1 MLFKSAFAVF
11 ALLASTTLGAQAAI
25 QAQHERVEV
34 VFVLDTTGSMADLI
48 DGAKQKIWSIASTI
62 VDTNPDADIAM
73 GLVAYRDRGDQY
85 VVQTTPLSD
94 DLQGIYGKLTRLVA
108 DGGDDIPESVNA
120 ALDAAVSKMQWTSG
134 DDVRRI
140 VFLVGDA
147 PPHMDY
153 AQERQYPAILKTARK
168 MNITVNTVQAGDM
181 PETTTVWKEIAQYGS
196 GRYHAIPQ
204 SGGEVVVII
213 SPYDDEILELQREL
227 DGTVVPYGDQ
237 SMQEELRD
245 KMSEKAASAP
255 AVKLDN
261 SKYYSKRGKTK
272 EVVTGRGD
280 LLGDIRNNRV
290 ELDAVADA
298 ELPEEL
304 RKAPKPERKIWIEQ
318 RLQKREALEGRI
330 ADVIAK
336 RDAFVAQERAKTATA
351 GAGDSFDR
359 VVEETLKVQLN

>member
-1 MLFKSAFAVF
+1 MTLKSAIAAF
-11 ALLASTTLGAQAAI
+11 ALLASSSLAAQAAL
-25 QAQHERVEV
+25 QAPQERVEV

-73 GLVAYRDRGDQY
+73 GLVAYRDRGDEY
-85 VVQTTPLSD
+85 VVQATPLSE
-94 DLQGIYGKLTRLVA
+94 DLQGMYGKLTRLVA

-120 ALDAAVSKMQWTSG
+120 ALDAAVSKMQWTTHG
-134 DDVRRI
+134 DVRRI

-153 AQERQYPAILKTARK
+153 TQEKQYPTILKAARK
-168 MNITVNTVQAGDM
+168 LDITVNTVQAGDM
-181 PETTTVWKEIAQYGS
+181 PETQAVWKEIAQYGK

-213 SPYDDEILELQREL
+213 SPYDEEILELQREL
-227 DGTVVPYGDQ
+227 DGTVLPYGDQ
-237 SMQEELRD
+237 SMQNEVRN
-245 KMSEKAASAP
+245 KMGEKAASAP
-255 AVKLDN
+255 AVQLDN

-298 ELPEEL
+298 ELPDEL
-304 RKAPKPERKIWIEQ
+304 RKAPKPQRKAWVQE
-318 RLQKREALEGRI
+318 RLQKREGLEARM
-330 ADVIAK
+330 AEAIAK
-336 RDAFVAQERAKTATA
+336 RDAYVTQERAKTATA
-351 GAGDSFDR
+351 NAGDSFDR
-359 VVEETLKVQLN
+359 VVEETLKVQLD